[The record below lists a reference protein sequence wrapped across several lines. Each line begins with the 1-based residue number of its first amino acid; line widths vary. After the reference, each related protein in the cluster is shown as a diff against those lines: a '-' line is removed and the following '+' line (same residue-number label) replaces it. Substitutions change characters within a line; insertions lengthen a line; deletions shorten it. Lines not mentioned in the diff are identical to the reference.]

1 LNYGN
6 NVSDIATILQTAA
19 SVALIGGLLVF
30 FRPLLVGIARALFLV
45 VFPRV
50 PRKPLAQR
58 QLRDV
63 EMLQRA
69 INASHGPNDAAEL
82 RSLAARA

>member
-1 LNYGN
+1 MKYGN
-6 NVSDIATILQTAA
+6 NVSAIATIIQTIA

-30 FRPLLVGIARALFLV
+30 FRPLLVGIARALVLV

-50 PRKPLAQR
+50 PRQPLAQR

-69 INASHGPNDAAEL
+69 INAAHSPNDAAEL